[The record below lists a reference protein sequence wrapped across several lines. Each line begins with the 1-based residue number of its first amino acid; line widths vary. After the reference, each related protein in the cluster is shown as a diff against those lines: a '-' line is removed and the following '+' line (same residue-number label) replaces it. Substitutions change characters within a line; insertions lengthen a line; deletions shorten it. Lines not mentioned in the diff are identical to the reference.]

1 MCRVEAVNQKIWNNN
16 LALKRATRQIEWLI
30 DYLIVSLFKLYAS
43 VTAIHLQARGCIIT
57 SFRMSKHCQA

>member
-43 VTAIHLQARGCIIT
+43 VTAIHALTSAWLYNQII
-57 SFRMSKHCQA
+57 